1 MERGMTRENVNNST
15 TRRKFRIKKSKG
27 GKYFVEPVIHVN

>member
-1 MERGMTRENVNNST
+1 MEREMTRENVNNST

-27 GKYFVEPVIHVN
+27 GKYFVEPVVHVN